1 MKDKKNLKY
10 LVKQNNYIGLLFFA
24 LVLAATLYIIK
35 HETNLYK
42 ELEPT
47 TNNISNITTQPKEI
61 NKETEKIKELRLYM
75 NDGDLNTFKI
85 YQSMYNIDNEVTI
98 EQLDEE
104 TMLYIAYKYLEKT
117 TDFSNNQEYITCQEA
132 EKINLAQDII
142 QCGGN
147 KTNITNYT
155 INNHITKDLL
165 NKTITKIFNRHIT
178 NYTNFYTSENNLCYY
193 INNEYLC
200 VSQKTNS
207 SQSYAVKEFVKAY
220 EYQDH
225 LEIIEKYYYVNNNI
239 HYQGFNTDKV
249 GEATY
254 ISTFKK
260 TNGSYYWNST
270 KLYNE
275 N

>member
-1 MKDKKNLKY
+1 
-10 LVKQNNYIGLLFFA
+10 
-24 LVLAATLYIIK
+24 
-35 HETNLYK
+35 
-42 ELEPT
+42 
-47 TNNISNITTQPKEI
+47 
-61 NKETEKIKELRLYM
+61 M
-75 NDGDLNTFKI
+75 NDFYSIIIDRNSEKPMYKQLGDGLRKLIEEGVIPPDTRLPAIRKMAEKLKVNT
-85 YQSMYNIDNEVTI
+85 VTVV
-98 EQLDEE
+98 
-104 TMLYIAYKYLEKT
+104 TAYKYLEKT